1 MKPNLLCVDAVAWE
15 PDPRYDAMQTT
26 VLETKS
32 TNLHYKLLLVRFDG
46 NGVISKHIYAIE
58 TENRVWHSGARVC
71 TGALR

>member
-1 MKPNLLCVDAVAWE
+1 MKPNLLRVDAVAWE
-15 PDPRYDAMQTT
+15 PHPRYDAMQTT

-32 TNLHYKLLLVRFDG
+32 TNLHYRLLLVRFDG

-58 TENRVWHSGARVC
+58 TENRVRHSGARVC